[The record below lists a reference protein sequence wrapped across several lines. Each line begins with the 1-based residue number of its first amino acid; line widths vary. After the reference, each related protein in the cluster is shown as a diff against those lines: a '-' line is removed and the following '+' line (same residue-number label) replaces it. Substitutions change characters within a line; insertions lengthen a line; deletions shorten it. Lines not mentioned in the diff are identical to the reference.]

1 MSLFKNLEHNFDY
14 ITLILKL
21 NGNMCN
27 MRCAYCNSHEE
38 LKDLNNINLNNI
50 FNYLAGFK
58 DYKNILVLFHGG
70 EPLLS
75 KPEDIEAILDF
86 ACKNLINKI
95 NVQFQTNGLLLDDK
109 WLNLF
114 KRFRNIISL
123 SVSFDPPVGDM
134 RRYVTSQTGN
144 YREIVMNNI
153 YKFMGIIEN
162 IGVISVCHKYNI
174 NGFKNFVC
182 SLKEA
187 GIKNLTINK
196 YRPDIKNINN
206 FYISEAE
213 YVDMLI
219 DLASFWIGQKLYKK
233 INIQP
238 LNSLFA
244 GETNK
249 LCLFKTDKDKCFA
262 FRTYFNAAKHY
273 KFCARM
279 ADAKVYEMSKECLDC
294 KIFSLCGGGCPV
306 EKKDGTF
313 CEARFK
319 LFNFINFIRSV
330 GDADKK
336 FES

>member
-1 MSLFKNLEHNFDY
+1 MS
-14 ITLILKL
+14 
-21 NGNMCN
+21 
-27 MRCAYCNSHEE
+27 
-38 LKDLNNINLNNI
+38 
-50 FNYLAGFK
+50 FK
-58 DYKNILVLFHGG
+58 DYVIKNEYRSLIDNVVQDFYI
-70 EPLLS
+70 PLLNESVSYKRAVGFFSSSALVELS
-75 KPEDIEAILDF
+75 KGITGLIRNNGKIQIVASPYLSPEDIEAILDF

-249 LCLFKTDKDKCFA
+249 LCLFKADKDKCFA